1 MTSFSFL
8 VFSHFASFISSFGLI
23 IAIQFKMWPNTIT
36 LSAHKHTK
44 RHIYV
49 LEKKIVHTYNIC
61 RIKLDNIIR
70 IVWKDRFYSDN
81 IKILKRI
88 HNHSNTQTHWQ
99 TLFLVTHNF
108 SQKASM
114 HFDKLKRKETEN
126 VNGFVW
132 YIVSQYYWSFLFRI
146 FVHSMYLP
154 VYTFYVTS
162 PLVINPYYL

>member
-1 MTSFSFL
+1 MWPRLSNANNIEPMLRLLGTHYMLHCILTSFSFL

-81 IKILKRI
+81 IKILRRI
-88 HNHSNTQTHWQ
+88 HVHSNTHT
-99 TLFLVTHNF
+99 
-108 SQKASM
+108 
-114 HFDKLKRKETEN
+114 DKLC
-126 VNGFVW
+126 
-132 YIVSQYYWSFLFRI
+132 FLSLTI
-146 FVHSMYLP
+146 FPKKHRCIL
-154 VYTFYVTS
+154 TS
-162 PLVINPYYL
+162 